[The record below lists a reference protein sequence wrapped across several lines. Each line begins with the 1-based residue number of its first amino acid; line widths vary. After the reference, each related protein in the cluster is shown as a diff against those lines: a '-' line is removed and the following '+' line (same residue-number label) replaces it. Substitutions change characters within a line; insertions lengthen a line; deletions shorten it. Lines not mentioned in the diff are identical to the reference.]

1 MKVSTTAGD
10 FEILIEDAS
19 VEGDFVVLK
28 GKMGVWDS
36 KVYLSPDD
44 LRLFTSIMLRP
55 SVLPFLLKLP
65 FRSLL
70 RRRGKVA

>member
-10 FEILIEDAS
+10 FEISIEDAS

-36 KVYLSPDD
+36 KTYLSVGD
-44 LRLFTSIMLRP
+44 LWFLTTILLRP
-55 SVLPFLLKLP
+55 SVMSLLLKTP
-65 FRSLL
+65 FRLL
-70 RRRGKVA
+70 RRTK